1 MVISVNIFIEF
12 YVKTV
17 FLIRVHVIKTND
29 NYCFSYFNC
38 VSQN

>member
-1 MVISVNIFIEF
+1 MIVSVNIFIEF

-17 FLIRVHVIKTND
+17 FLIRILVIKTND
-29 NYCFSYFNC
+29 NNCFSYFNC